1 MTWDAFEEDK
11 SLVLEKLQEG
21 FIDHLEIVSRVTETQ
36 FFQKFLGSGDLERLA
51 ATYPTPRQKEEVPLW
66 LYLSSNITLRLHGS
80 PGFSS
85 LPYILHCGGLR
96 DALGGEQVETKED
109 PESRARQYHYQGYN
123 DKNKYD
129 RKTPCDQDFVR
140 KLSRDT
146 DSDRLEAWYG
156 TDVAR
161 YFKDQRAYDPEG
173 IFILDGTYLFVPDN
187 EHYEGS
193 KRGWFDEH
201 NHKISKEEREALPP
215 SRQKLCRYRR
225 YYQMT
230 GLSHTNRK
238 KDFLLYAGARV
249 LRWEGHEVKT
259 MVPVVDRFVEAVG
272 RGVMKTLL
280 VDRGFIDGESIRRIK
295 EKHGVDVVVP
305 LKSNMDITQDAWK
318 LAEVDGGAWQEW
330 RPPEKIKP
338 PDPPQRPES
347 IRKAEKNRQKTI
359 AENKERDGVKPR
371 PHLARVELKL
381 IPRINLW
388 TECGLP
394 LDVVLMREYMS
405 DGQTSQWGLM
415 TTREVHD
422 PMEVRELYG
431 LRPRCE
437 EGWRQKKCYWDMTSF
452 RSCKFSLVVNQVI
465 FVLLSYSLL
474 QVFLIQSD
482 RGDLAKVTRERL
494 LQMLLPDGDK
504 VAIYYKNRVGYFS
517 LREYS
522 DILLNLVEGARR
534 RLQGTV
540 RRLRK
545 AELEPPALPERP
557 T

>member
-1 MTWDAFEEDK
+1 MPWDSFEEDK
-11 SLVLEKLQEG
+11 SLVLEKLWEG

-36 FFQKFLGSGDLERLA
+36 FFQQFIGSGDLARLA
-51 ATYPTPRQKEEVPLW
+51 ATYPTPRKKEEVPLW

-96 DALGGEQVETKED
+96 DALGGEQVEIKED
-109 PESRARQYHYQGYN
+109 PESHARQYHYQGYN
-123 DKNKYD
+123 DKNEYD

-156 TDVAR
+156 IDVAR
-161 YFKDQRAYDPEG
+161 YLKDQRAYDSEG

-215 SRQKLCRYRR
+215 SRQKLCRFRR

-230 GLSHTNRK
+230 ALSHTNRK

-259 MVPVVDRFVEAVG
+259 MVPLVDRFVEAVG
-272 RGVMKTLL
+272 PGVMKILL

-305 LKSNMDITQDAWK
+305 LKSKMDITEDAWK
-318 LAEVDGGAWQEW
+318 LAEVDGRAWQEW

-347 IRKAEKNRQKTI
+347 IRKAEKKRQKTI

-381 IPRINLW
+381 IPRVNLW
-388 TECGLP
+388 TDCGLP

-405 DGQTSQWGLM
+405 DGETSQWGLM
-415 TTREVHD
+415 TTGEVHD
-422 PMEVRELYG
+422 PMEIRELYG
-431 LRPRCE
+431 LRPSCE

-482 RGDLAKVTRERL
+482 RGDLAKATRERL

-522 DILLNLVEGARR
+522 DILLNLAEGARR

>member
-1 MTWDAFEEDK
+1 LPWDAFEEDK
-11 SLVLEKLQEG
+11 QLVLEKLREG
-21 FIDHLEIVSRVTETQ
+21 FIDHLEIVSQVTETQ
-36 FFQKFLGSGDLERLA
+36 FFQKFIGSGDLERLA
-51 ATYPTPRQKEEVPLW
+51 ASYPTPRKKEEVPLW

-109 PESRARQYHYQGYN
+109 PEGHARQYHYQGYN
-123 DKNKYD
+123 DKNEYD
-129 RKTPCDQDFVR
+129 RRTPCDQDFVR

-156 TDVAR
+156 LDVAR
-161 YFKDQRAYDPEG
+161 YFKDQRAYDSEG
-173 IFILDGTYLFVPDN
+173 IFILDGTYLFIPDN

-215 SRQKLCRYRR
+215 SRQKLCRFRR

-230 GLSHTNRK
+230 ALSHTNRQH
-238 KDFLLYAGARV
+238 DFLLYAGARV
-249 LRWEGHEVKT
+249 LRSEGHEVKT
-259 MVPVVDRFVEAVG
+259 LVPLVDRFVEAVG

-305 LKSNMDITQDAWK
+305 LKAKMDITEDAWK
-318 LAEVDGGAWQEW
+318 LAEVDGRAWQEW

-347 IRKAEKNRQKTI
+347 IREAEKTRQKTI
-359 AENKERDGVKPR
+359 AENKEREGVKPR
-371 PHLARVELKL
+371 PHLVRVELKL

-405 DGQTSQWGLM
+405 DGETSQWGLM
-415 TTREVHD
+415 TTGEVND
-422 PMEVRELYG
+422 PMEIRKLYG
-431 LRPRCE
+431 LRSRCE

-474 QVFLIQSD
+474 QVFLLQSD
-482 RGDLAKVTRERL
+482 RGDLAKATRERL

-522 DILLNLVEGARR
+522 DILLNLAEGARR